1 MVAVVAVVAVVA
13 ESLRLALE
21 MIHPTAKTSRKKQ
34 INRAGFTVSIDFNR
48 YLSICVVVVAVVV
61 IIIVVVVAAA
71 ALTSCGAVSEQ
82 LPRCRAAALTRVG
95 VN

>member
-1 MVAVVAVVAVVA
+1 
-13 ESLRLALE
+13 

-48 YLSICVVVVAVVV
+48 YLFICVVVAVVV
-61 IIIVVVVAAA
+61 VIIIVVVAAA

>member
-48 YLSICVVVVAVVV
+48 YLFICVVVAVVV
-61 IIIVVVVAAA
+61 IIIVVAAAA

-82 LPRCRAAALTRVG
+82 FPSSYPGAEQRL
-95 VN
+95 